1 MLRRSLFIMLLAG
14 CSTTTAPPQADGP
27 APAPATAS
35 PITAA
40 PVVAGRWSSPS
51 CGPRSYE
58 RLITLEA
65 GGTFTAE
72 DRVSPCPRGVSCV
85 WSGIVLRRGT
95 YSISGEGIR
104 AVLLATDGGAGLGQ
118 GLPATL
124 VIDGA
129 GALVEVLPEGDR
141 CVYTRVRP

>member
-1 MLRRSLFIMLLAG
+1 MLRRSLFIVLLAG

-35 PITAA
+35 PNAA

-104 AVLLATDGGAGLGQ
+104 AVLLATDGGAGPGQ
-118 GLPATL
+118 GLPTTL

-141 CVYTRVRP
+141 CVYTRVGL